1 MSLLYAVGDV
11 HGRADLLENLLG
23 AVERDAEA
31 AEAEPVIIFLGDIID
46 RGPDSRRA
54 MDLVQSAISDHP
66 GSSLILGNH
75 DALFRS
81 FINGTY
87 TDNLITYWLT
97 QLGGLAT
104 IDSYLP
110 DRPRKLDDIQD
121 ALVEQFG
128 HHQELLNGSVDKIV
142 TDHFCFVHAGIRPG
156 VPLDEQDP
164 YDLRWIRDDFL
175 SHDLPLERFVV
186 HGHTPTESSFP
197 DVLGNRVCLD
207 TGAYYSGRLT
217 AARFQVDRLDAFIYS
232 QDSGIS
238 VDRKVLT
245 WPKTS
250 VGPVRPLAKAESF
263 TTDDRGAARQ
273 PDAKA

>member
-31 AEAEPVIIFLGDIID
+31 ADTDPVIIFHGDIID
-46 RGPDSRRA
+46 RGPDSRQA
-54 MDLVQSAISDHP
+54 MDLVKKTISDHS
-66 GSSLILGNH
+66 GSALILGNH

-87 TDNLITYWLT
+87 TDDLITHWLT

-128 HHQELLNGSVDKIV
+128 HHQQLLNSAVDKIV
-142 TDHFCFVHAGIRPG
+142 TERICFVHAGIRPG
-156 VPLDEQDP
+156 VSLEEQDQH
-164 YDLRWIRDDFL
+164 DLRWIREDFL
-175 SHDLPLERFVV
+175 SYNLPLERFVV

-197 DVLGNRVCLD
+197 DVFGNRMCLD

-232 QDSGIS
+232 EDSGIS
-238 VDRKVLT
+238 VARQVLT

-250 VGPVRPLAKAESF
+250 VGR
-263 TTDDRGAARQ
+263 
-273 PDAKA
+273 

>member
-11 HGRADLLENLLG
+11 HGRADLLEKLLD
-23 AVERDAEA
+23 AIKQDAEA
-31 AEAEPVIIFLGDIID
+31 ADAEPIIIFLGDIID
-46 RGPDSRRA
+46 RGPDNLQA
-54 MDLVQSAISDHP
+54 MDLVQKTISDHS
-66 GSSLILGNH
+66 GSALVLGNH

-87 TDNLITYWLT
+87 TDDLITHWLT

-128 HHQELLNGSVDKIV
+128 RHQELLNGAVDKIV
-142 TDHFCFVHAGIRPG
+142 TDRFCFVHAGIRPG
-156 VPLDEQDP
+156 VPLQKQDP
-164 YDLRWIRDDFL
+164 HDLRWIREDFL
-175 SHDLPLERFVV
+175 SYDRPLERFVV

-197 DVLGNRVCLD
+197 DVFGNRVCLD

-217 AARFQVDRLDAFIYS
+217 AARFQVDHLDAFIYS
-232 QDSGIS
+232 EDNRTVVVSA
-238 VDRKVLT
+238 T
-245 WPKTS
+245 
-250 VGPVRPLAKAESF
+250 A
-263 TTDDRGAARQ
+263 
-273 PDAKA
+273 